1 MMEFTGRERIA
12 AGADEVFQKLTDL
25 DFVQGGVPDL
35 VSAERVGDELRC
47 RVRPGVSFLKGT
59 LDVAFRIANSAPPTA
74 TMTVQGKGI
83 GASLAIETT
92 MHVRPSEDGR
102 ACDVEWTSRVTQLG
116 GLLKAVS
123 KGLIEGLAQK
133 VSRQTWD
140 GLRRRLEA
148 KTRDE
153 SGN

>member
-12 AGADEVFQKLTDL
+12 AGADEVFRKLTDL
-25 DFVQGGVPDL
+25 DFVRDGVPDL
-35 VSAERVGDELRC
+35 VSAERVGEELRC

-59 LDVAFRIANSAPPTA
+59 LDVVFRVVESAAPTA

-92 MHVRPSEDGR
+92 MQVRATEDGR

-133 VSRQTWD
+133 VSRRTWD
-140 GLRRRLEA
+140 DLRRRLEA
-148 KTRDE
+148 ETRDE